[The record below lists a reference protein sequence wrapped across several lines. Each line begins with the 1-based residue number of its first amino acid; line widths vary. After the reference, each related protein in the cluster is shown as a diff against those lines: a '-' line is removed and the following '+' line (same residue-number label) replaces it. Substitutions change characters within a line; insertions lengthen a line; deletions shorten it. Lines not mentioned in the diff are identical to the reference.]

1 MIKSPQDNLESAPE
15 LVLQYAQ
22 ALVASASHELIISE
36 RYQKRINELQKHKSE
51 LCIENLTLRTALQF
65 ILEAEEKLLQREES
79 LLKHQQKLETI
90 HNHLPAMIAYWD
102 SNLINCFA
110 NKAYEEWFGVTPE
123 TMAGMHLCELL
134 GERLYNLNLPYIQA
148 ALVGERQFFERLLT
162 DASGVERFVQA
173 HYIPDVTDGQI
184 NGFFVL
190 ITDIT
195 ELKHSQQRLFKS
207 EASLRAMYDNLPFL
221 AWMKDCEGNY
231 ISANQAW
238 KNAVGLTYDDNV
250 AGKNDFDFWP
260 KKLAEHYR
268 RTDQE
273 VQHNLQQ
280 KRLIEKTLNL
290 GKEHWTETFK
300 SPVIDENGQL
310 QGTVGLSR
318 DITNDQKAEE
328 KLKLAA
334 SIYECSSEAM
344 LVTDSENLIIGVN
357 PAFTQITG
365 YTLDEVLGKNPKIFS
380 SGKHNK
386 DFYQAM
392 WDSIIKNHFWQGE
405 MCDKKKD
412 GELHTKKMT
421 INVIMD
427 SNGKIDRYICQ
438 FSDISDVK
446 KNEALI
452 WHQANY
458 DALTN
463 LPNRRLFIDRLEQ
476 KIYIAERMNS
486 SLAVL
491 LIDLDRFKEINDT
504 LGHQVGD
511 YLLVEVAKR
520 LTDCIGS
527 TNTVSRLGGDEFII
541 ILSELNDH
549 NHAEITAEKILASLN
564 QPLKLNNE
572 LIYTSCSIGI
582 SMYPNNG
589 NTTDDLIKNADQA
602 MYQSKQSGRNCFS
615 FFTGD
620 MQKSA
625 LERLRLSAELHSALT
640 EMQFCLFYQPIVE
653 IATGKIHKAEALIR
667 WRHPIRGLI
676 SPAEFIPIAEETGL
690 IVKMGDWIFKEACHF
705 AKHISN
711 ISQQAF
717 QISVNK
723 SPLQFREQQKSEDW
737 VNYLKELELDP
748 KQIVV
753 EITEGLLLNSDFGVK
768 NRLMQFRDAG
778 IEVAIDDFGTG
789 YSSLSYLYTFDID
802 YLKID
807 QSFTRNLRLG
817 SPEMAISEAII
828 LMAHKLGLKVIA
840 EGVETK
846 AQLDLLTA
854 AGCDFVQGYYFSKPL
869 PADDFVALIKNVA

>member
-1 MIKSPQDNLESAPE
+1 M
-15 LVLQYAQ
+15 QYAQ
-22 ALVASASHELIISE
+22 ALFATVSHELIISE
-36 RYQKRINELQKHKSE
+36 RYQKRIKELQKHQSE
-51 LCIENLTLRTALQF
+51 LNIDNPTLRNALQF

-79 LLKHQQKLETI
+79 LLKRQQKFETI

-102 SNLINCFA
+102 KNQINCFA
-110 NKAYEEWFGVTPE
+110 NKAYEEWFGITPE

-148 ALVGERQFFERLLT
+148 ALAGERQFFERLLT
-162 DASGVERFVQA
+162 DASGVARFVQA
-173 HYIPDVTDGQI
+173 HYIPDMADGQV

-195 ELKHSQQRLFKS
+195 ELKHSQQKLFKS
-207 EASLRAMYDNLPFL
+207 ESSLRAMYENLPFL
-221 AWMKDCEGNY
+221 AWMKDCQGNFVY
-231 ISANQAW
+231 ANQAW
-238 KNAVGLTYDDNV
+238 KNTAGLTPDDNV

-260 KKLAEHYR
+260 EKLAEHYR
-268 RTDQE
+268 STDQE
-273 VQHNLQQ
+273 VQLKRQQ
-280 KRLIEKTLNL
+280 KRLIEKSLNL
-290 GKEHWTETFK
+290 GNEHWAETFK

-310 QGTVGLSR
+310 IGTVGLSR
-318 DITNDQKAEE
+318 DITADKIAEE

-344 LVTDSENLIIGVN
+344 LVTDAENLIIGIN

-421 INVIMD
+421 INVITD

-520 LTDCIGS
+520 I
-527 TNTVSRLGGDEFII
+527 TNCVSASDTVSRLGGDEFMI
-541 ILSELNDH
+541 ILSELNGH
-549 NHAEITAEKILASLN
+549 FHAETIAEKILASLN

-711 ISQQAF
+711 VSQQAF
-717 QISVNK
+717 QISINK

-737 VNYLKELELDP
+737 ANYLKELELDP

-753 EITEGLLLNSDFGVK
+753 EITEGLLLNSDAGVK

-869 PADDFVALIKNVA
+869 PADEFVALIKNVA